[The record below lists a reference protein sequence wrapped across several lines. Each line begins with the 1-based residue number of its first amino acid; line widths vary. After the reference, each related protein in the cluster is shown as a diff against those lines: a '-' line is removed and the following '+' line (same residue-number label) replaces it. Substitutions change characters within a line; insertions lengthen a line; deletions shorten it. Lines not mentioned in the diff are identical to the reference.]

1 MSSGNSRSSSGKS
14 SIWRNKLHRQTPLPP
29 PPIPQP
35 PQPPPK
41 EYDDGPKG
49 SRNSGKFGHGA
60 GYRGSVSS
68 INNDY
73 QPQGGGNHTQQV
85 YEGAHLDKP
94 QMSIEFPPSSPGS
107 SRLSDGNR
115 GDYNQYQ
122 YYNNHNSP
130 QHHQAQTYLAG
141 SQHSPQH
148 GTPHANSHYYHQPR
162 YNTPPTSG
170 VSTTLHSRGVP
181 SNARGSNE
189 HGIGGAVTASRSS
202 ILFANPDLQAFNSS
216 TFSPQEFNLPRP
228 HDDRII
234 EQLFLELMIK
244 RGWTNLPEQAR
255 RQMQAYPADK
265 KWTLVHQ
272 DKLTEWQSEQKQ
284 RAQRNTGQTGAQ
296 LEGSPE
302 WFVKKVLDGSITT
315 KQLQSLSVSLRTQPI
330 RYIGFHCSVLWST
343 EAKYFLITVG
353 SEHLLKLKVK
363 SPSPMYYE
371 VSTTMVQ
378 KPRETRR
385 RTSRK
390 NMIL

>member
-29 PPIPQP
+29 PPIPHP

-41 EYDDGPKG
+41 EYDDGAKG
-49 SRNSGKFGHGA
+49 SRNSGKLGHGA

-73 QPQGGGNHTQQV
+73 QPQGGGNHPQLAC
-85 YEGAHLDKP
+85 EGAHIDRP
-94 QMSIEFPPSSPGS
+94 PMSIEFPPSGPNS

-122 YYNNHNSP
+122 YYNNHSSP
-130 QHHQAQTYLAG
+130 QHPQAPTYSPG
-141 SQHSPQH
+141 SQPSPQY
-148 GTPHANSHYYHQPR
+148 GTPHTNSHYHQPR
-162 YNTPPTSG
+162 YNTPASV
-170 VSTTLHSRGVP
+170 VSNTLHPR
-181 SNARGSNE
+181 SNARSSNE

-228 HDDRII
+228 RDDRII

-284 RAQRNTGQTGAQ
+284 KAQGNTGQTGAQ
-296 LEGSPE
+296 VEGSPE
-302 WFVKKVLDGSITT
+302 WFVKKVLEGSITT

-330 RYIGFHCSVLWST
+330 RYIEFHCFLFSP
-343 EAKYFLITVG
+343 AKANSPLITVG

-363 SPSPMYYE
+363 SPSPMFYE
-371 VSTTMVQ
+371 VSTTTVR
-378 KPRETRR
+378 KLRETRR

-390 NMIL
+390 NTIL